1 MCQSAPLPDS
11 AGRTGEPLAGDPT
24 DMPVG
29 WLAGLAGLLV
39 PTEDA
44 EPLADALR
52 RLSQSMVPLIAQI
65 QPGTCMTG
73 DFDPRWR

>member
-11 AGRTGEPLAGDPT
+11 AGRTDQPLASDPT
-24 DMPVG
+24 DMPVAG
-29 WLAGLAGLLV
+29 LAALAGLPV
-39 PTEDA
+39 PAEDA